1 MNPVVAVMSTCDE
14 PLTTVST
21 SNLVLIVVSIEEVN
35 EFKLP
40 VDISNNPNLPSCTTC
55 DAEKDVFNDEL
66 NDVTLAALAEN
77 EVATDELKSP
87 VTLATLADNA
97 VTDATL
103 AENEV
108 ATEPLNVLNPV
119 VEVMSI

>member
-40 VDISNNPNLPSCTTC
+40 VDISNNPNLPSCTAC
-55 DAEKDVFNDEL
+55 DDENDVFNDEL
-66 NDVTLAALAEN
+66 NAATFAALALN

-87 VTLATLADNA
+87 VTLATLADSW
-97 VTDATL
+97 VIL
-103 AENEV
+103 ALL
-108 ATEPLNVLNPV
+108 ALNSNKIL
-119 VEVMSI
+119 SL

>member
-1 MNPVVAVMSTCDE
+1 MSTCDE

-21 SNLVLIVVSIEEVN
+21 FNLVFIVVSIEEVN

-40 VDISNNPNLPSCTTC
+40 VDISNNPNLPSCTAC

-77 EVATDELKSP
+77 DVATDELKSP

-97 VTDATL
+97 VTL
-103 AENEV
+103 ALLALNEV
-108 ATEPLNVLNPV
+108 AIEPLNVEYPV
-119 VEVMSI
+119 VSEIVI